1 MSGPVQIGVR
11 STGIRQHVPADR
23 MRAAEERLRLA
34 EALAERTGAHLWLIV
49 VGHIL
54 SPMLAARLADG
65 STEEPSLDVES
76 VATVSIGCYRCEEP
90 LTSARV
96 RQPCPGEPQEVR

>member
-11 STGIRQHVPADR
+11 STGIRQHVPGDR
-23 MRAAEERLRLA
+23 VRAAEERLSLA
-34 EALAERTGAHLWLIV
+34 MAHTEQTGAHLWMVI
-49 VGHIL
+49 VGHVM

-76 VATVSIGCYRCEEP
+76 VATVTLGCFRCERE

-96 RQPCPGEPQEVR
+96 RQPCPGEPS